1 MESERLKLEPPSL
14 NYIDAMYGVIEEC
27 KQDLSQFLPWV
38 SGLLSKQTLEDNTKE
53 AMVNFASCTGEFWF
67 NIIEKKTGLFIGVV
81 GFIVRDKSVPYFEIG
96 YWLQTSKTGFGYI
109 TEAVGLVEQY
119 AFHDLLALR
128 LEIRMAASNL
138 KSQAVAKR
146 CGYEAEATLINSRRL
161 PSGEIDSTMIYAKT
175 RC

>member
-1 MESERLKLEPPSL
+1 M
-14 NYIDAMYGVIEEC
+14 
-27 KQDLSQFLPWV
+27 
-38 SGLLSKQTLEDNTKE
+38 
-53 AMVNFASCTGEFWF
+53 
-67 NIIEKKTGLFIGVV
+67 FIGVV

-138 KSQAVAKR
+138 KSQGVAKR

-175 RC
+175 RCNKPFDQSKQTANTWYFKFQICSELTLNFKTRRYIVF